1 MTAATPVV
9 SREEWTAARVT
20 LLAAEKEL
28 THQRDRLSAAQRA
41 LPWVEVTAPYLFTTV
56 DGKKTLGDL
65 FDGRSQ
71 LIVYHFMFGPEWE
84 EGCPSCSF
92 WADNYNGTEAH
103 LAARDTTLIAVSR
116 APLASLLAYRQRMG
130 WSFSWVSSL
139 GSSFNHDFG
148 VSFADTYNYAPVDQP
163 MEESPGL
170 SVFARRGNQVF
181 HTYSCYARGL
191 DTFNSAY
198 AMLDVTPKGRDE
210 ADLPWTMAWLRRH
223 DQY

>member
-9 SREEWTAARVT
+9 SREEWAAARVT

-148 VSFADTYNYAPVDQP
+148 VSFADTYNYAPVDRIERLRP
-163 MEESPGL
+163 PREPGVPHVQL
-170 SVFARRGNQVF
+170 LRARSRHLQLRIRHARR
-181 HTYSCYARGL
+181 HPERTRRGR
-191 DTFNSAY
+191 SAVDDGL
-198 AMLDVTPKGRDE
+198 A
-210 ADLPWTMAWLRRH
+210 ASS
-223 DQY
+223 